1 MNTYEAQSMAKT
13 KCKRVDAAFVMNK
26 EMVKVKHHTLVFT
39 EGQTLPT
46 TSASWGCHWKWDEG
60 QWGQLGEQELWCRA
74 DL

>member
-26 EMVKVKHHTLVFT
+26 KMVKVKHHTLVFT

-46 TSASWGCHWKWDEG
+46 TSAS
-60 QWGQLGEQELWCRA
+60 
-74 DL
+74 